1 MIFGLIFEYVPILKQ
16 LVLERDNEFTF
27 SVRHILELLSPEMLI
42 SIYVVF
48 MNLIG
53 DNNYIINNNNSN
65 WISD

>member
-1 MIFGLIFEYVPILKQ
+1 MIFSFIFEYVPILKQ
-16 LVLERDNEFTF
+16 LVLERDNDFTF
-27 SVRHILELLSPEMLI
+27 SVRNILELMSPEMLI